1 MATNLAASWS
11 EIGAIVGAEHIRPA
25 TPADAIDG
33 AQPQFVVEPGSAEEV
48 ARVMSCAEAARLRV
62 APRGGSTKMDWGSA
76 PQSVDI
82 VLSIKRLN
90 RVLEHA
96 WGDMTATVEA
106 GCTVAQVQEI
116 LAEHG
121 QHLALDPLW
130 MNKATIGGVLATN
143 DSGALRVRFG
153 ALRDLII
160 GITVVL
166 PDGTIA
172 RSGGKVVKNVAG
184 YDLPKLMTGALG
196 TLGVIV
202 EATFRLYPLASETRT
217 LSFAL
222 PTIAAANKLT
232 LAIQDSTLAP
242 TGVQLRASAHEP
254 PQVDVRFEG
263 VAAAIEAQ
271 THALFN
277 LAAGAR
283 QIEFKSETWNARE
296 DLWSG
301 EKLSLICKAS
311 VLPAQLAHVC
321 ETLNRVAASSN
332 ISWWVVMQSIGLG
345 ALRIEANEADALI
358 ESLEFLRA
366 DVRESGGSLVVLRC
380 PREIKA
386 RVDVWDS
393 DGDAL
398 PLMRRVKERFDPS
411 GILNQGRFVG
421 GI

>member
-1 MATNLAASWS
+1 MATNLAATWN
-11 EIGAIVGAEHIRPA
+11 EIGAIVGTDHLRTA

-33 AQPQFVVEPGSAEEV
+33 APPQFVVEPCSAVEV
-48 ARVMSCAEAARLRV
+48 ARVLSCAAVAGVSV
-62 APRGGSTKMDWGSA
+62 APRGGGTKMDWGNA
-76 PQSVDI
+76 PPSIDI

-106 GCTVAQVQEI
+106 GCTVAQVQEV
-116 LAEHG
+116 LAAHG

-130 MNKATIGGVLATN
+130 MNKATMGGVLATN

-202 EATFRLYPLASETRT
+202 EATFRLYPLAREVGT

-222 PTIAAANKLT
+222 PTIAAANELT

-242 TGVQLRASAHEP
+242 TGVQIRASALEQ

-271 THALFN
+271 TQTLFSM
-277 LAAGAR
+277 AAGAK
-283 QIEFKSETWNARE
+283 QIESKPGTWNARE

-301 EKLSLICKAS
+301 APSSLICKAS
-311 VLPAQLAHVC
+311 VLPSHLACMC
-321 ETLNRVAASSN
+321 EALNRVAASSN
-332 ISWWVVMQSIGLG
+332 IKWRAVMQSIGLG
-345 ALRIEANEADALI
+345 ALQIEANDAG
-358 ESLEFLRA
+358 SLLTVLEDLRA
-366 DVRESGGSLVVLRC
+366 ELRKLGGSLVLLRC
-380 PREIKA
+380 PLEMKQH
-386 RVDVWDS
+386 VDVWDTS
-393 DGDAL
+393 GDAL
-398 PLMRRVKERFDPS
+398 PLMRRVKERFDPG
-411 GILNQGRFVG
+411 GILNPGRFVG